1 MRNSRRSGVVYRI
14 TTEPPG
20 SEQTQSLEEHVIV
33 HTSVPARYFAGLL
46 LLTIGLP
53 VSGLAAPIDRLPSWS
68 KVSFE
73 WQSLWATARSR
84 ISIAAGHDDQFGAV
98 WVLQAEESIAEK
110 RAQETQLMTPGSGSL
125 LRRSRLSIGK
135 DRRLK
140 EYHYKTGR
148 LERIRREPSASTD
161 VPSAQWPVTSRR
173 DIPYPA
179 LEQDAIL
186 TSMPALLLVAG
197 RVLDASGQAA
207 TVYVHGDHNF
217 YRVRLSVVGQEQ
229 VEVDYALVGGMQQ
242 MKGERTAIVVGLQV
256 DPVGTR
262 GGKPEFSLLGLG
274 GRVSILVD
282 EQTRLPLR
290 VQGRAPR
297 VGETHIDLVAADIGP
312 PPREQV
318 P

>member
-1 MRNSRRSGVVYRI
+1 
-14 TTEPPG
+14 
-20 SEQTQSLEEHVIV
+20 
-33 HTSVPARYFAGLL
+33 
-46 LLTIGLP
+46 
-53 VSGLAAPIDRLPSWS
+53 
-68 KVSFE
+68 
-73 WQSLWATARSR
+73 
-84 ISIAAGHDDQFGAV
+84 
-98 WVLQAEESIAEK
+98 
-110 RAQETQLMTPGSGSL
+110 L

-161 VPSAQWPVTSRR
+161 VPSAQWPVSSRR